1 MAIKNI
7 KILAIESSCDE
18 TAAAVLKVNRGSFE
32 LLANVIS
39 SQIDIH
45 RKYGG
50 VVPEIA
56 ARQHAENII
65 PVIDEAFG
73 AAKISPAEIDFIA
86 VTAGPGL
93 ITSLLVGVETA
104 KALSRAWDKPLL
116 PVNHMYGH
124 LAANFFNLDLPL
136 APSFIRQRRTSEQ
149 GGGNGA
155 APSFKQMNEKEFA
168 FHFKLKEEKIGQEEK
183 SRSIFPAV
191 ALVVSGGHTEIVLL
205 QDYWRYEKIGQTV
218 DDAVGEAFDKVAKL
232 LGLGYPGGPIVSA
245 KAAEFSGQPELVL
258 PRPMLKSNNFDF
270 SFSGLKTAILYK
282 VQKMTSSEIKKR
294 TPEICRA
301 FQDASIEVLVSKT
314 IKAAR
319 KNNARSILLA
329 GGVAANKKLR
339 EELKLS
345 AEKSG
350 FNFFVPEFKLCT
362 DNAAMIAVAAYFMS
376 QKKKPAADGWKK
388 IKVDPNWEL

>member
-1 MAIKNI
+1 MIKRN
-7 KILAIESSCDE
+7 KNQTILAIESSCDE
-18 TAAAVLKVNRGSFE
+18 TAAAILKADRGRFE
-32 LLANVIS
+32 LVSNIIS

-104 KALSRAWDKPLL
+104 KALSRAWSKPLL
-116 PVNHMYGH
+116 PVNHMHGH
-124 LAANFFNLDLPL
+124 LAANFFNLDLPQ
-136 APSFIRQRRTSEQ
+136 APSSGL
-149 GGGNGA
+149 GGGKEVGS
-155 APSFKQMNEKEFA
+155 SFGQGNKKEFA

-376 QKKKPAADGWKK
+376 QKKKPATDGWKK